1 VYLLDPRE
9 SAADKLPD
17 CIFTCRLDRGAASAD
32 RDMLLI
38 PYQTRFTLKSLPL
51 VTLALILVN
60 AVVYFVFQS
69 GDRQAYARAADYY
82 FSSQLAQIEL
92 PRYATYLDRRTDRRS
107 LQVLRM
113 IRAGARPEQ
122 SIRLI
127 LAMENDREFMRDLR
141 EGAVVPSSDPAYA
154 AWRDQRAQFDAL
166 LGRVFSER
174 FALESGVGGAAGAA
188 LRLITYQFLHGNAVH
203 WLGNMIVLLLAGP
216 FAEAALG
223 RLRFLIA
230 FIASG
235 VFAGALHMLV
245 SDQPLIGASGSISGA
260 MAMVAVLY
268 GTRKVPVFYW
278 LFVYFNTARIP
289 ALLLLPVWLAIEA
302 VQWALSPEAP
312 VSYGAH
318 IGGFLAGAVL
328 AWLLRPREDKRVDRI
343 LDEQFADE
351 RHSDRKS
358 TLLQEAQAA
367 AARLDTRKAARAY
380 GELLQNDPTNVQHA
394 TAYFNMALLGRNV
407 ETLLDATLRVLWIR
421 ARGARSELRPVY
433 LQMSQPHVLAALP
446 VDEQLR
452 LARRLVAT
460 REDAAALRVLDG
472 LLASDTLKNLYGR
485 QIADCLLGLF
495 TTYSRHGLRQ
505 PADDV
510 KRRLSTHFPSP
521 ATLGGIEPAREPPM
535 TIRGST
541 GTPRRHT
548 AASGPASDLELDLD
562 TQLRTRW
569 GPE

>member
-1 VYLLDPRE
+1 MYLHVPPEPR
-9 SAADKLPD
+9 S
-17 CIFTCRLDRGAASAD
+17 AASAD

-38 PYQTRFTLKSLPL
+38 PYQTRFTPQSLPI

-60 AVVYFVFQS
+60 AFVYFVFQS
-69 GDRQAYARAADYY
+69 GDRQAYARATDYY
-82 FSSQLAQIEL
+82 FASQLAQIEL
-92 PRYATYLDRRTDRRS
+92 PRYATYLERRTDRGS

-166 LGRVFSER
+166 LGRVFTER

-188 LRLITYQFLHGNAVH
+188 LRLFTYQFLHGDAVH
-203 WLGNMIVLLLAGP
+203 WLGNMVVLLLAGP

-223 RLRFLIA
+223 RFRFLIA

-245 SDQPLIGASGSISGA
+245 SDQALIGASGSISGA

-289 ALLLLPVWLAIEA
+289 ALLLLPVWLVIEA

-312 VSYGAH
+312 VSYSAH

-351 RHSDRKS
+351 RHSNRKS

-394 TAYFNMALLGRNV
+394 TAYFNMALLGRNR

-472 LLASDTLKNLYGR
+472 LLASDTLKNLYSR

-521 ATLGGIEPAREPPM
+521 ATLGGIEPTREPPL

-548 AASGPASDLELDLD
+548 APSGPPSDMELDLD

-569 GPE
+569 DPE

>member
-1 VYLLDPRE
+1 
-9 SAADKLPD
+9 
-17 CIFTCRLDRGAASAD
+17 
-32 RDMLLI
+32 MLLI
-38 PYQTRFTLKSLPL
+38 PYQTRFTAKSLP
-51 VTLALILVN
+51 VITLTLILVN
-60 AVVYFVFQS
+60 AFVYFVFQA
-69 GDRQAYARAADYY
+69 GDKQAYQRAADYY
-82 FSSQLAQIEL
+82 FTSQLPHIEL
-92 PRYATYLDRRTDRRS
+92 PRYATYLERRTDRGA

-113 IRAGARPEQ
+113 LRAGTKPEQ
-122 SIRLI
+122 SLRLV
-127 LAMENDREFMRDLR
+127 LAMEKDREFMRDLR
-141 EGAVVPSSDPAYA
+141 DGVVVPSSDPAYA
-154 AWRDQRAQFDAL
+154 VWRDQRVQFDAL
-166 LGRVFSER
+166 IGRVFTER
-174 FALESGVGGAAGAA
+174 FALEPGSGSALNQA
-188 LRLITYQFLHGNAVH
+188 LRLFTYQFLHGDWMH
-203 WLGNMIVLLLAGP
+203 WLGNMVVLLLAGP

-223 RLRFLIA
+223 RFRFLIA
-230 FIASG
+230 FVASG

-245 SDQPLIGASGSISGA
+245 SDQPLVGASGSISGA

-289 ALLLLPVWLAIEA
+289 ALLLLPIWLLIEA
-302 VQWALSPEAP
+302 VQWAASPESRVAY
-312 VSYGAH
+312 SAH
-318 IGGFLAGAVL
+318 IGGFIAGAVL
-328 AWLLRPREDKRVDRI
+328 AWLLRPSDDKKVDRI
-343 LDEQFADE
+343 LDDQFADE
-351 RHSDRKS
+351 RRGNRKS

-367 AARLDTRKAARAY
+367 SARLDTRRAARAY
-380 GELLQNDPTNVQHA
+380 SELLQDDPTNVQHA
-394 TAYFNMALLGRNV
+394 TAYFNMALLGRNR

-433 LQMSQPHVLAALP
+433 LQMSQPHVLATLP

-472 LLASDTLKNLYGR
+472 LLGNDTLKNLYGR

-495 TTYSRHGLRQ
+495 TTYARHGLRQ
-505 PADDV
+505 PAEDV

-521 ATLGGIEPAREPPM
+521 ATLGGIAPSREPPV

-541 GTPRRHT
+541 TGSRSRGTL
-548 AASGPASDLELDLD
+548 SGPASEMELDLD

>member
-1 VYLLDPRE
+1 M
-9 SAADKLPD
+9 AADKLPD
-17 CIFTCRLDRGAASAD
+17 CIFTCRPKRLAVHAEP
-32 RDMLLI
+32 MLLI
-38 PYQTRFTLKSLPL
+38 PYQTRFTAKSLPV

-60 AVVYFVFQS
+60 ALVYFVFQS
-69 GDRQAYARAADYY
+69 GDRQAYARAAEYY

-92 PRYATYLDRRTDRRS
+92 PRYATYLERRNDRGA

-122 SIRLI
+122 SVQLM
-127 LAMENDREFMRDLR
+127 LAIENDREFMHDLR
-141 EGAVVPSSDPAYA
+141 EGAVVGSSDPAYA
-154 AWRDQRAQFDAL
+154 TWRDQRGQFDAL
-166 LGRVFSER
+166 MGRVFTER
-174 FALESGVGGAAGAA
+174 FALEPDAGGPAWGA
-188 LRLITYQFLHGNAVH
+188 LRLLTYQFLHGDAVH

-223 RLRFLIA
+223 RLRFFIA

-235 VFAGALHMLV
+235 VFAGAVHMLF
-245 SDQPLIGASGSISGA
+245 SDQTLVGASGSISGA

-289 ALLLLPVWLAIEA
+289 ALLLLPVWLLIEA
-302 VQWALSPEAP
+302 VQWAASPEAR
-312 VSYGAH
+312 VSYSAH

-328 AWLLRPREDKRVDRI
+328 AWLLRPSDTKKVDRI

-351 RHSDRKS
+351 RRGDRKS

-380 GELLQNDPTNVQHA
+380 GELLQDDPTNVHLA
-394 TAYFNMALLGRNV
+394 TAYFNMALLGRNQ

-421 ARGARSELRPVY
+421 ARGARSDLRPVY

-472 LLASDTLKNLYGR
+472 LLASDTLKNLYSR

-505 PADDV
+505 PAEDV

-521 ATLGGIEPAREPPM
+521 ATLGGLAPTQQPPM
-535 TIRGST
+535 TIRGAT
-541 GTPRRHT
+541 GAPRSRP
-548 AASGPASDLELDLD
+548 ALSGPPSDMELDLD

-569 GPE
+569 GPDE

>member
-1 VYLLDPRE
+1 
-9 SAADKLPD
+9 
-17 CIFTCRLDRGAASAD
+17 
-32 RDMLLI
+32 MLLI

-122 SIRLI
+122 SIHLI

-548 AASGPASDLELDLD
+548 APSGPASDMELDLD
-562 TQLRTRW
+562 TQLRMRW
-569 GPE
+569 DPE

>member
-1 VYLLDPRE
+1 
-9 SAADKLPD
+9 
-17 CIFTCRLDRGAASAD
+17 
-32 RDMLLI
+32 MLLI
-38 PYQTRFTLKSLPL
+38 PYQTRFNAKSLPV

-60 AVVYFVFQS
+60 FVVYFFFQA
-69 GDRQAYARAADYY
+69 GDQQAYRRAVEYY

-92 PRYATYLDRRTDRRS
+92 PRYAIYLERKTDREA

-113 IRAGARPEQ
+113 IRAGAQPEQ
-122 SIRLI
+122 SLRLV
-127 LAMENDREFMRDLR
+127 LALDNDRDFMRDLR
-141 EGAVVPSSDPAYA
+141 DGAVVSSSDPAYA
-154 AWRDQRAQFDAL
+154 TWRDQRAQFDSL
-166 LGRVFSER
+166 IGRVFTER
-174 FALESGVGGAAGAA
+174 FALEPRRGDVPNVVV
-188 LRLITYQFLHGNAVH
+188 RLFTYQFLHADMVH
-203 WLGNMIVLLLAGP
+203 WLGNMIVLLLAGS

-223 RLRFLIA
+223 RPRFLCA
-230 FIASG
+230 FLLSG
-235 VFAGALHMLV
+235 MFAGALHMLF
-245 SDQPLIGASGSISGA
+245 SDRTLVGASGSISGA

-289 ALLLLPVWLAIEA
+289 ALLLLPIWLMIEVLQWVW
-302 VQWALSPEAP
+302 SPESRVAY
-312 VSYGAH
+312 SAH
-318 IGGFLAGAVL
+318 IGGFIAGGVL
-328 AWLLRPREDKRVDRI
+328 AWLLRPGGEKVDRI
-343 LDEQFADE
+343 LNDQFADQ
-351 RHSDRKS
+351 RRGDRKS

-367 AARLDTRKAARAY
+367 SARLDTRRAARAY
-380 GELLQNDPTNVQHA
+380 SELLEDDPTNVQHA
-394 TAYFNMALLGRNV
+394 TAYFNMALLGRNR

-421 ARGARSELRPVY
+421 TRGARSELRAVY

-472 LLASDTLKNLYGR
+472 LLANDTLKNLYGR

-505 PADDV
+505 PAEDV

-535 TIRGST
+535 TIRGTT
-541 GTPRRHT
+541 GVRPRTRG
-548 AASGPASDLELDLD
+548 ALSGPPSEMELDLD

>member
-1 VYLLDPRE
+1 MYLHVPPGR
-9 SAADKLPD
+9 
-17 CIFTCRLDRGAASAD
+17 RAASAD

-312 VSYGAH
+312 VSYSAH

-548 AASGPASDLELDLD
+548 APSGPASDLELDLD

>member
-1 VYLLDPRE
+1 
-9 SAADKLPD
+9 
-17 CIFTCRLDRGAASAD
+17 
-32 RDMLLI
+32 MLLI
-38 PYQTRFTLKSLPL
+38 PYQTRFTPKSLPL
-51 VTLALILVN
+51 ITLALIVVN
-60 AVVYFVFQS
+60 AIVYFVLQS

-92 PRYATYLDRRTDRRS
+92 PRYATYLEKRNDRGA

-113 IRAGARPEQ
+113 IRSGARPEQ
-122 SIRLI
+122 SVRLV
-127 LAMENDREFMRDLR
+127 LALENDREFMRDLR
-141 EGAVVPSSDPAYA
+141 EGAVVPSTDPSYA
-154 AWRDQRAQFDAL
+154 TWRDQRGRFDAL
-166 LGRVFSER
+166 IGRVFTER
-174 FALESGVGGAAGAA
+174 FALEPDATGPAWGA
-188 LRLITYQFLHGNAVH
+188 LRLFTYQFLHGDAVH

-223 RLRFLIA
+223 RFRFLLA
-230 FIASG
+230 FIGSG
-235 VFAGALHMLV
+235 IFAGAVHMLV
-245 SDQPLIGASGSISGA
+245 SDQALVGASGSISGA

-289 ALLLLPVWLAIEA
+289 ALLLLPVWLVIEA
-302 VQWALSPEAP
+302 VQWALSPESR
-312 VSYGAH
+312 VSYAAH
-318 IGGFLAGAVL
+318 MGGFVAGAVL
-328 AWLLRPREDKRVDRI
+328 AWLLRPSDKKVDRI

-351 RHSDRKS
+351 RRSDRKS

-367 AARLDTRKAARAY
+367 AARLDTRRAARAY
-380 GELLQNDPTNVQHA
+380 SELLQDDPTNVQHA
-394 TAYFNMALLGRNV
+394 TAYFNMALLGRNT

-472 LLASDTLKNLYGR
+472 LVASETLKNLYGR

-505 PADDV
+505 PAEDV

-521 ATLGGIEPAREPPM
+521 ATLGGVAPAREPPM
-535 TIRGST
+535 TIRGAT
-541 GTPRRHT
+541 GAPRTRG
-548 AASGPASDLELDLD
+548 ALSGPPSDMELDLD

>member
-1 VYLLDPRE
+1 
-9 SAADKLPD
+9 
-17 CIFTCRLDRGAASAD
+17 
-32 RDMLLI
+32 MLLI
-38 PYQTRFTLKSLPL
+38 PYQTRFTAKSLPV

-60 AVVYFVFQS
+60 ALVYFVFQS
-69 GDRQAYARAADYY
+69 GDRQAYARAAEYY
-82 FSSQLAQIEL
+82 FSSQLPQIEL
-92 PRYATYLDRRTDRRS
+92 PRYATYLERRTDRGA
-107 LQVLRM
+107 LKVLRM

-122 SIRLI
+122 SLGLL
-127 LAMENDREFMRDLR
+127 LALENDREFMRDLR
-141 EGAVVPSSDPAYA
+141 EGAVVPSSDPVYA
-154 AWRDQRAQFDAL
+154 TWRDQRTQFNSL
-166 LGRVFSER
+166 IGRVFTER
-174 FALESGVGGAAGAA
+174 FALEPSSDGVVANL
-188 LRLITYQFLHGNAVH
+188 LRFVSYQFLHGDTLH
-203 WLGNMIVLLLAGP
+203 WLGNMVILLLAGP

-223 RLRFLIA
+223 RFRFLLA
-230 FIASG
+230 FIGSG

-245 SDQPLIGASGSISGA
+245 SDQALVGASGAISGA

-289 ALLLLPVWLAIEA
+289 ALLLLPIWLVIEA
-302 VQWALSPEAP
+302 VQWALTPESRVAY
-312 VSYGAH
+312 SAH
-318 IGGFLAGAVL
+318 VGGFIAGAVL
-328 AWLLRPREDKRVDRI
+328 AWLLRPADGQKVDRI
-343 LDEQFADE
+343 LDERFADE
-351 RHSDRKS
+351 RRGNRKS

-367 AARLDTRKAARAY
+367 SAKLDTRRAARAY
-380 GELLQNDPTNVQHA
+380 SELLQADPTNVQHA
-394 TAYFNMALLGRNV
+394 IAYFNMALLGRNR

-421 ARGARSELRPVY
+421 ARGARSELRAVY

-472 LLASDTLKNLYGR
+472 LVGNETLKNLYGR

-505 PADDV
+505 PAEDV

-521 ATLGGIEPAREPPM
+521 ATLGGIAPSREPPL

-541 GTPRRHT
+541 GTPRTRG
-548 AASGPASDLELDLD
+548 ALSGPASEMELDLD

-569 GPE
+569 GPD

>member
-1 VYLLDPRE
+1 
-9 SAADKLPD
+9 
-17 CIFTCRLDRGAASAD
+17 
-32 RDMLLI
+32 MLLI
-38 PYQTRFTLKSLPL
+38 PYQTRFTPQSLPI

-60 AVVYFVFQS
+60 AFVYFVFQS
-69 GDRQAYARAADYY
+69 GDRQAYARATDYY
-82 FSSQLAQIEL
+82 FASQLAQIEL
-92 PRYATYLDRRTDRRS
+92 PRYATYLERRTDRGS

-166 LGRVFSER
+166 LGRVFTER
-174 FALESGVGGAAGAA
+174 FALERGVGGAAGAA
-188 LRLITYQFLHGNAVH
+188 LRLFTYQFLHGDAVH
-203 WLGNMIVLLLAGP
+203 WLGNMVVLLLAGP

-223 RLRFLIA
+223 RFRFLIA

-245 SDQPLIGASGSISGA
+245 SDQALIGASGSISGA

-289 ALLLLPVWLAIEA
+289 ALLLLPVWLVIEA

-312 VSYGAH
+312 VSYSAH

-351 RHSDRKS
+351 RHSNRKS

-394 TAYFNMALLGRNV
+394 TAYFNMALLGRNR

-472 LLASDTLKNLYGR
+472 LLASDTLKNLYSR

-521 ATLGGIEPAREPPM
+521 ATLGGIEPTREPPL

-548 AASGPASDLELDLD
+548 APSGPPSDMELDLD

>member
-1 VYLLDPRE
+1 
-9 SAADKLPD
+9 
-17 CIFTCRLDRGAASAD
+17 
-32 RDMLLI
+32 MLLI
-38 PYQTRFTLKSLPL
+38 PYQTRFTAKSLP
-51 VTLALILVN
+51 VITLALILVN
-60 AVVYFVFQS
+60 ALVYFIFQAS
-69 GDRQAYARAADYY
+69 DRQAYQRAAEYY
-82 FSSQLAQIEL
+82 FSSQLPQIEL
-92 PRYATYLDRRTDRRS
+92 PRYAVYLERRS
-107 LQVLRM
+107 DRNALQVLRM
-113 IRAGARPEQ
+113 IRAGAKPEQ
-122 SIRLI
+122 SLRLI

-141 EGAVVPSSDPAYA
+141 DGVVVPSADPMHM
-154 AWRDQRAQFDAL
+154 AWRDQRIQFDSL
-166 LGRVFSER
+166 IGRVFTER
-174 FALESGVGGAAGAA
+174 FALEAGAGAGGSVSAGSA
-188 LRLITYQFLHGNAVH
+188 LRLLTYQFLHGDAMH
-203 WLGNMIVLLLAGP
+203 WLGNMLVLLLAGP

-223 RLRFLIA
+223 RLRFLLA
-230 FIASG
+230 FVASG
-235 VFAGALHMLV
+235 VFAGALHMLI
-245 SDQPLIGASGSISGA
+245 SNQPLVGASGSISGA

-268 GTRKVPVFYW
+268 GTRRVPVFYW

-289 ALLLLPVWLAIEA
+289 ALLLLPIWLAIEA
-302 VQWALSPEAP
+302 VQWALSPESRVAY
-312 VSYGAH
+312 SAH
-318 IGGFLAGAVL
+318 IGGFVAGAALV
-328 AWLLRPREDKRVDRI
+328 WVLRPGDDKKVDRI

-351 RHSDRKS
+351 RRGNRKS

-367 AARLDTRKAARAY
+367 SARLDTRRAARAY
-380 GELLQNDPTNVQHA
+380 SELLQEDPTNVHHA
-394 TAYFNMALLGRNV
+394 TAYFNMALLGRNR

-472 LLASDTLKNLYGR
+472 LLDNDTLKNLYGR

-505 PADDV
+505 PAEDV

-521 ATLGGIEPAREPPM
+521 ATLGGMAPSREPPM
-535 TIRGST
+535 TIRGT
-541 GTPRRHT
+541 TKAPRPR
-548 AASGPASDLELDLD
+548 ASLSGPPSEMELDLD

>member
-1 VYLLDPRE
+1 
-9 SAADKLPD
+9 
-17 CIFTCRLDRGAASAD
+17 
-32 RDMLLI
+32 MLLI

-394 TAYFNMALLGRNV
+394 TAYFNMALLGRNL

-548 AASGPASDLELDLD
+548 APSGPASDMELDLD

>member
-1 VYLLDPRE
+1 
-9 SAADKLPD
+9 
-17 CIFTCRLDRGAASAD
+17 
-32 RDMLLI
+32 MLLI
-38 PYQTRFTLKSLPL
+38 PYQTRFTPKSLPL
-51 VTLALILVN
+51 ITLALILVN
-60 AVVYFVFQS
+60 ALVYFIFQS
-69 GDRQAYARAADYY
+69 GDRQAYARAAEYY
-82 FSSQLAQIEL
+82 FSSQLPQIEL
-92 PRYATYLDRRTDRRS
+92 PRYATYLERRNDRGA
-107 LQVLRM
+107 LQTLRM

-122 SIRLI
+122 SVQLL

-141 EGAVVPSSDPAYA
+141 EGAVVPSSEPSYV
-154 AWRDQRAQFDAL
+154 AWRDQRAQFNVL
-166 LGRVFSER
+166 IGRVFTER
-174 FALESGVGGAAGAA
+174 FALEPDPGGIAWGA
-188 LRLITYQFLHGNAVH
+188 LRLVTYQFLHGDAAH

-223 RLRFLIA
+223 RFRFLIA
-230 FIASG
+230 FVASG
-235 VFAGALHMLV
+235 IFAGAVHMLF
-245 SDQPLIGASGSISGA
+245 SDQPLVGASGSISGA

-289 ALLLLPVWLAIEA
+289 ALLLLPVWLLIEA
-302 VQWALSPEAP
+302 VQWVASPEAR
-312 VSYGAH
+312 VSYAAH
-318 IGGFLAGAVL
+318 IGGFFAGAVL
-328 AWLLRPREDKRVDRI
+328 AWLLRPTDNKKVDRI

-351 RHSDRKS
+351 RRGDRKS

-380 GELLQNDPTNVQHA
+380 GELLQDDPTNVQHA
-394 TAYFNMALLGRNV
+394 TAYFNMALLGRNPD
-407 ETLLDATLRVLWIR
+407 TLLDATLRVLWIR

-472 LLASDTLKNLYGR
+472 LLASDTLKNLYSR

-495 TTYSRHGLRQ
+495 TTYSRHGLRH
-505 PADDV
+505 PAEDV

-521 ATLGGIEPAREPPM
+521 ATLGGLAPTQQPPM
-535 TIRGST
+535 TIRGAT
-541 GTPRRHT
+541 GAPRSRH
-548 AASGPASDLELDLD
+548 ALSGPPSDMELDLD

-569 GPE
+569 DSE

>member
-1 VYLLDPRE
+1 
-9 SAADKLPD
+9 
-17 CIFTCRLDRGAASAD
+17 
-32 RDMLLI
+32 MLLI
-38 PYQTRFTLKSLPL
+38 PYQTRFTPQSLPL

-60 AVVYFVFQS
+60 AFVYFVFQS

-82 FSSQLAQIEL
+82 FASQLPQIEL
-92 PRYATYLDRRTDRRS
+92 PRYATYLERRS
-107 LQVLRM
+107 DRGALQVLRM
-113 IRAGARPEQ
+113 IRAGTRPEQ

-141 EGAVVPSSDPAYA
+141 EGVVVPSSDPSYA
-154 AWRDQRAQFDAL
+154 RWRDQRGQLDAL

-174 FALESGVGGAAGAA
+174 FALEPGVGGAAGAA
-188 LRLITYQFLHGNAVH
+188 LRLITYQFLHGDAVH
-203 WLGNMIVLLLAGP
+203 WLGNMVVLLLAGP

-223 RLRFLIA
+223 RFRFLIA

-245 SDQPLIGASGSISGA
+245 SDQALIGASGSISGA
-260 MAMVAVLY
+260 MAMVAILY
-268 GTRKVPVFYW
+268 GTRRVPVFYW

-289 ALLLLPVWLAIEA
+289 ALLLLPVWLVIEA
-302 VQWALSPEAP
+302 VQWALSPETP
-312 VSYGAH
+312 VSYSAH

-351 RHSDRKS
+351 RHSNRKS

-394 TAYFNMALLGRNV
+394 TAYFNMALLGRNR

-521 ATLGGIEPAREPPM
+521 ATLGGIEPTREPPM

-541 GTPRRHT
+541 GTPRRPT
-548 AASGPASDLELDLD
+548 SPSGPPSDLELDLD

-569 GPE
+569 GPEQ

>member
-1 VYLLDPRE
+1 MYLHVPPVLR
-9 SAADKLPD
+9 AAH
-17 CIFTCRLDRGAASAD
+17 AD
-32 RDMLLI
+32 RHMLLI
-38 PYQTRFTLKSLPL
+38 PYQTRFTPKSLPL

-60 AVVYFVFQS
+60 AVVYFIFQS

-92 PRYATYLDRRTDRRS
+92 PRFATYLERRNDRGA

-113 IRAGARPEQ
+113 IRAGARPEE
-122 SIRLI
+122 SVGLVMA
-127 LAMENDREFMRDLR
+127 LENDREFMRDLR

-154 AWRDQRAQFDAL
+154 TWRDQRGQFDAL
-166 LGRVFSER
+166 VGRVFTER
-174 FALESGVGGAAGAA
+174 FALEPDAGGAAWGA
-188 LRLITYQFLHGNAVH
+188 LRLLTYQFLHGNAVH
-203 WLGNMIVLLLAGP
+203 WLGNMIILLLAGP

-223 RLRFLIA
+223 RFRFLVA
-230 FIASG
+230 FLASG

-245 SDQPLIGASGSISGA
+245 SDQALIGASGSISGA

-268 GTRKVPVFYW
+268 GTRRVPVFYW

-289 ALLLLPVWLAIEA
+289 ALLLLPAWLLIEA
-302 VQWALSPEAP
+302 IQWAASPKSP
-312 VSYGAH
+312 VSYSAH
-318 IGGFLAGAVL
+318 IGGFIAGAVL
-328 AWLLRPREDKRVDRI
+328 AWLLRPSDEKKVDRI
-343 LDEQFADE
+343 LDEQFAEE
-351 RHSDRKS
+351 RLGNRKS

-380 GELLQNDPTNVQHA
+380 SELLQEDPTNVQHA
-394 TAYFNMALLGRNV
+394 TAYFNMALLGRNR

-521 ATLGGIEPAREPPM
+521 ATLGGIAPTREPPM
-535 TIRGST
+535 TIRGAT
-541 GTPRRHT
+541 GVPRTRG
-548 AASGPASDLELDLD
+548 ALSGPPSDMELDLD